1 MKDFPF
7 MILILF
13 FGLYLVLFTCHYKVE
28 EFRYNSLILSIT
40 ETAKIAGF
48 QSLDNSV
55 RAETGTVEITSENF
69 EMSFE
74 KKFRD
79 TVNVKLENPRYSYD
93 YLRADDGTIMAIRV
107 VVTDERDNQYQAT
120 YISDIGNR

>member
-1 MKDFPF
+1 MRDFPF
-7 MILILF
+7 MIFIMF
-13 FGLYLVLFTCHYKVE
+13 FGLYLILFTCHYKIE

-48 QSLDNSV
+48 QSLDNSI
-55 RAETGTVEITSENF
+55 RAETGTVDITSEDF

-74 KKFRD
+74 KKFLD
-79 TVNVKLENPRYSYD
+79 NVNVKLKNPSYSYD
-93 YLRADDGTIMAIRV
+93 YLRAENGTIMAIRV
-107 VVTDERDNQYQAT
+107 VVKDETDTQYQAT

>member
-1 MKDFPF
+1 
-7 MILILF
+7 
-13 FGLYLVLFTCHYKVE
+13 
-28 EFRYNSLILSIT
+28 
-40 ETAKIAGF
+40 
-48 QSLDNSV
+48 
-55 RAETGTVEITSENF
+55 
-69 EMSFE
+69 MSFE
-74 KKFRD
+74 RKFRD

>member
-7 MILILF
+7 MILIIF
-13 FGLYLVLFTCHYKVE
+13 FGLYLILFTCHYKIE

-40 ETAKIAGF
+40 EAAKVAGF
-48 QSLDNSV
+48 QSLDNSI
-55 RAETGTVEITSENF
+55 RAETGTVEVTTENF

-74 KKFRD
+74 KKLND
-79 TVNVKLENPRYSYD
+79 TVNVKLKNPKYSYD

-107 VVTDERDNQYQAT
+107 VVRDETNTQYQAT
-120 YISDIGNR
+120 YIADAVNW

>member
-1 MKDFPF
+1 MRDFPF
-7 MILILF
+7 MIFIMF
-13 FGLYLVLFTCHYKVE
+13 FGLYLILFTCHYKIE
-28 EFRYNSLILSIT
+28 EFRHNSLILSIT

-93 YLRADDGTIMAIRV
+93 YLREEDGTIMAIKV
-107 VVTDERDNQYQAT
+107 VVTDKTDTQYQAT